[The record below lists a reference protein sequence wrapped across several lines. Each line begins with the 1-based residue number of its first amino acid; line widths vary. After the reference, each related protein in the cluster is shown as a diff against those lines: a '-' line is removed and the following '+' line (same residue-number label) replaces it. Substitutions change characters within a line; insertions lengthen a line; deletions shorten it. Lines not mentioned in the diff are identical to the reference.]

1 LSRLQ
6 RILVAEKE
14 GVALGQSIPSTR
26 WPAIAEQC
34 GADEVAEI
42 RSRIQALRR
51 ELENVEEWD
60 GDTQDD
66 INHAIYFFDQ
76 LLVLCNGG
84 MTNESKV

>member
-1 LSRLQ
+1 LSKLQ

-14 GVALGQSIPSTR
+14 GLALGQLIPRTR

-34 GADEVAEI
+34 GADEVAEL
-42 RSRIQALRR
+42 RSRIQQLRR

-66 INHAIYFFDQ
+66 INSAIYFFDQ
-76 LLVLCNGG
+76 LILLCNRA
-84 MTNESKV
+84 